1 MPKSKPPHS
10 PSDWKVRLT
19 HSAEADIDAILDFI
33 AGRDGVEQTE
43 ALLRERLLREE
54 EPLE

>member
-1 MPKSKPPHS
+1 M
-10 PSDWKVRLT
+10 RLT